1 MKYIILAATLVLTL
15 SSYSQYSTYYG
26 TGLINNKQ
34 VNANIN
40 LTSKVNS
47 TITSI
52 DYGSLALANAEREKT
67 RLQSLQYANELEKQ
81 RALEIAVNPMKAFD
95 YGRDNQW
102 ELKKDIAKM
111 FGYKKLTFYH
121 KIPHNSL
128 FTAFSGERV
137 GYNYRNVSEEN
148 IVTEITLE
156 PVLNINGIENGPYKD
171 TITNFFKLLLENP
184 EEYSKFNSED
194 RNFVVGTFF
203 VDKYFLHKK
212 ELKRANVY
220 GIDGFKSTLIYED
233 DYELVIK
240 DYFNASINGKILQA
254 SVKYKGA
261 KGEITFEQLE
271 GRRYYLKRLC
281 EQIIATTTFPN
292 AIERD

>member
-1 MKYIILAATLVLTL
+1 MKYLILAATFVLSL
-15 SSYSQYSTYYG
+15 SAYSQYSTYYG

-34 VNANIN
+34 ANANIN
-40 LTSKVNS
+40 LTSKS

-81 RALEIAVNPMKAFD
+81 RALEIAINPMKAFD
-95 YGRDNQW
+95 YGSDNKW
-102 ELKKDIAKM
+102 DLKKDMAKT
-111 FGYKKLTFYH
+111 FGYKKLTWYH

-128 FTAFSGERV
+128 FTQFSGERV
-137 GYNYRNVSEEN
+137 GYNYRNVSEDN
-148 IVTEITLE
+148 IVTEMTLE
-156 PVLNINGIENGPYKD
+156 PVLNINGLENGPDKD
-171 TITNFFKLLLENP
+171 TIINFFKSLLENP
-184 EEYSKFNSED
+184 EEYSKYNSED
-194 RNFVVGTFF
+194 RNFIVGTFF
-203 VDKYFLHKK
+203 IDKYFLHKK

-220 GIDGFKSTLIYED
+220 GIDGFKATLIYED

-240 DYFNASINGKILQA
+240 DYFNASINGKILRA

-261 KGEITFEQLE
+261 KGEVTFEQLE

-281 EQIIATTTFPN
+281 EQIIATTSFPDG
-292 AIERD
+292 IERD